1 MTIPVRTAIEAL
13 SVADALRTVAVQ
25 VGRLELACDPAASG
39 AAAAVVR
46 TSTPPLADFLTALA
60 ARLASEPVPTT

>member
-25 VGRLELACDPAASG
+25 VGRLELAGDPAAS
-39 AAAAVVR
+39 AVVR
-46 TSTPPLADFLTALA
+46 TSTPLLADALTALA
-60 ARLASEPVPTT
+60 AKLASEPVPTT